1 MDNLELL
8 KKIGEFVGKRNCAL
22 TFLIPSN
29 YKFDLD
35 MKRIKKS
42 ITSIKHENKR
52 KQLLKVINYLFLEIK
67 DYKTFDGLGRIICT
81 GLNKFGKVEY
91 YMCKA
96 NKKIPTFQYYF
107 GYYFYSNKIKEFMF
121 NNIEFVKDKKATTSM
136 INTYVVEDKIVY
148 QNKIRDYLDTD
159 LLHTI
164 IYFSGVNIPN
174 WILKPC
180 VKNKIKIKIFN
191 DKNLDDLIV
200 KDNDYIGILKYG
212 FTTKEMYI

>member
-29 YKFDLD
+29 YKFNLD
-35 MKRIKKS
+35 IKRIKKS
-42 ITSIKHENKR
+42 ITNIKHQNKR
-52 KQLLKVINYLFLEIK
+52 KQLLKVINYLCLELNN
-67 DYKTFDGLGRIICT
+67 YKTFDGLGRIICI

-96 NKKIPTFQYYF
+96 NKSIPTFQYYF
-107 GYYFYSNKIKEFMF
+107 GYYFYGNKIKEFMF
-121 NNIEFVKDKKATTSM
+121 NNIEFVKDKKTMTSM

-148 QNKIRDYLDTD
+148 QNKIKDYLDTN

-164 IYFSGVNIPN
+164 VYFSGENIPN
-174 WILKPC
+174 WLLKLC
-180 VKNKIKIKIFN
+180 VKYRIKIKVFN
-191 DKNLDDLIV
+191 EKYQDDLMI
-200 KDNDYIGILKYG
+200 KDDEYIGILKYG
-212 FTTKEMYI
+212 FTTKEMNI